1 LDALPKFQKTSKFQ
15 NTASIITHVLFFLTH
30 LDFQTSFGLVVSFFD
45 VQPYGAIWE
54 VPEKYDKVYAL
65 FVNEAAY
72 YEKKAQ
78 HVPGPR
84 ESFHDKTTDVDLE

>member
-1 LDALPKFQKTSKFQ
+1 M
-15 NTASIITHVLFFLTH
+15 
-30 LDFQTSFGLVVSFFD
+30 VVSFFD
-45 VQPYGAIWE
+45 VQPYGPIWE